1 VQQQS
6 PQQLQ
11 QQHCVVETT
20 PVVRAG
26 RALKGAP
33 QQLQQ
38 SPALLMAYFL
48 QLQAV
53 QAPVLVEAQAEAVE
67 VLGVP
72 VLALAPPAVAS
83 YSDPSLAAHGRRDRF
98 QVDARPSV
106 CSVVG
111 PCRRTPHAHIRFMP
125 LGTRQAARNG
135 SE

>member
-1 VQQQS
+1 MQQQS

-53 QAPVLVEAQAEAVE
+53 HAPVLVEAQAEAVE

-72 VLALAPPAVAS
+72 VRRRVLSPDGQYEIHFDLHTPLALKS
-83 YSDPSLAAHGRRDRF
+83 
-98 QVDARPSV
+98 
-106 CSVVG
+106 
-111 PCRRTPHAHIRFMP
+111 
-125 LGTRQAARNG
+125 
-135 SE
+135 